1 MDRRQFIKTAALA
14 GVSLTTLGCMN
25 SAKETNVAPT
35 TTTPAVTS
43 PTAQSAPAF
52 DLTVA
57 QGTEPTSL
65 LDRGFKALGG
75 IDRFVKKGANVV
87 IKPNFSVPRTPE
99 EAATTNTIMVA
110 ALVKMCLAAGAR
122 EVKVV
127 DQPLN
132 SSTPVLCL
140 ERTGIKKAVEEAGGK
155 VFTYN
160 GVREAFRP
168 VNFAGKTLTNFEY
181 VKDVLDADLFIN
193 FPILKHHRGAKLTL
207 GMKNLMGLI
216 WDRRY
221 FHSSDLHQGIAELAA
236 FRKPHLTIMDAIRGI
251 TDNGP
256 VGPGPIR
263 EYGQVIFGTDQV
275 AIDAYAASLFGM
287 KPQDVGYIRIAAEM
301 GLGQIQWEKLKIQ
314 MV

>member
-1 MDRRQFIKTAALA
+1 MDRRDFIKSAALA
-14 GVSLTTLGCMN
+14 GLSLSTLGCGA
-25 SAKETNVAPT
+25 SSPSEKPAASPQA
-35 TTTPAVTS
+35 TPAAK
-43 PTAQSAPAF
+43 TAAPSF
-52 DLTVA
+52 DLTIV
-57 QGTEPTSL
+57 QGTDPVSL
-65 LDRGFKALGG
+65 LDRGFKAIGG
-75 IDRFVKKGANVV
+75 IAGYVKKDSKVV

-99 EAATTNTIMVA
+99 EAATTNTVMVA
-110 ALVKMCLAAGAR
+110 TLVKMCLAAGAR

-140 ERTGIKKAVEEAGGK
+140 ERTGIKNACEAAGAK
-155 VFTYN
+155 VLTYN
-160 GVREAFRP
+160 GVKDAFRP
-168 VNFAGKTLTNFEY
+168 VSFPGKTLTNFEY
-181 VKDVLDADLFIN
+181 AKDVLDADLFIN

-256 VGPGPIR
+256 VGPGPIK
-263 EYGQVIFGTDQV
+263 EYGQVVFGTDQV
-275 AIDAYAASLFGM
+275 AIDAYSASLFGM
-287 KPQDVGYIRIAAEM
+287 KPQDVGYIRIASEM
-301 GLGQIQWEKLKIQ
+301 GIGKIDWEKLKIQ
-314 MV
+314 KV

>member
-25 SAKETNVAPT
+25 SAKKTNVAPT
-35 TTTPAVTS
+35 TTTPAATA
-43 PTAQSAPAF
+43 PTAQSVPAF

-57 QGTEPTSL
+57 QGTEPASL

-314 MV
+314 KV

>member
-1 MDRRQFIKTAALA
+1 MSYVIDRRLNGKNK
-14 GVSLTTLGCMN
+14 S
-25 SAKETNVAPT
+25 
-35 TTTPAVTS
+35 
-43 PTAQSAPAF
+43 
-52 DLTVA
+52 TVNR
-57 QGTEPTSL
+57 Q
-65 LDRGFKALGG
+65 
-75 IDRFVKKGANVV
+75 RFL
-87 IKPNFSVPRTPE
+87 R
-99 EAATTNTIMVA
+99 
-110 ALVKMCLAAGAR
+110 R
-122 EVKVV
+122 YR
-127 DQPLN
+127 DH
-132 SSTPVLCL
+132 
-140 ERTGIKKAVEEAGGK
+140 IKKAVEETGGK

-314 MV
+314 KV

>member
-57 QGTEPTSL
+57 QGTEPASL

-314 MV
+314 KV

>member
-35 TTTPAVTS
+35 ATTPAVTS
-43 PTAQSAPAF
+43 PTAQSVPAF

-57 QGTEPTSL
+57 QGTEPASL
-65 LDRGFKALGG
+65 LDRGFNALGG

-314 MV
+314 KV

>member
-1 MDRRQFIKTAALA
+1 MDRRNFIKTAALA
-14 GVSLTTLGCMN
+14 GISLSALGCAN
-25 SAKETNVAPT
+25 SSSEKPAAAPDAAQPVPGAG
-35 TTTPAVTS
+35 PA
-43 PTAQSAPAF
+43 AAPAY

-57 QGTEPTSL
+57 QGTDPVSL
-65 LDRGFKALGG
+65 LDRGFKAIGG
-75 IDRFVKKGANVV
+75 IGRYVKKDGSVL

-99 EAATTNTIMVA
+99 EAATTNTVMVA
-110 ALVKMCLAAGAR
+110 TLVKMCLAAGAR

-140 ERTGIKKAVEEAGGK
+140 ERTGIKTAVEAAGGK
-155 VFTYN
+155 VLTYN
-160 GVREAFRP
+160 GVHEAFRP
-168 VNFAGKTLTNFEY
+168 VTFTGKTMTNFEY
-181 VKDVLDADLFIN
+181 AKDALDADLFIN

-207 GMKNLMGLI
+207 GMKNMMGLI

-221 FHSSDLHQGIAELAA
+221 LHSSDLHQGIAELAA

-256 VGPGPIR
+256 VGPGPIK

-275 AIDAYAASLFGM
+275 AIDAYSAALFGM
-287 KPQDVGYIRIAAEM
+287 KPQDVGYIRIASEM

-314 MV
+314 KV

>member
-35 TTTPAVTS
+35 TTTPGVTS

-314 MV
+314 KV

>member
-35 TTTPAVTS
+35 TTTPAATA
-43 PTAQSAPAF
+43 PTAQSVPAF

-57 QGTEPTSL
+57 QGTEPASL

-275 AIDAYAASLFGM
+275 AIDAYAASLFGI

-314 MV
+314 KV

>member
-1 MDRRQFIKTAALA
+1 MDRREFIKTAALA

-25 SAKETNVAPT
+25 SAKESNVAPT
-35 TTTPAVTS
+35 PAKPAVAA
-43 PTAQSAPAF
+43 PTAPSAPTF

-75 IDRFVKKGANVV
+75 IERYVKKGANVV

-110 ALVKMCLAAGAR
+110 TLVKMCLAAGAR

-155 VFTYN
+155 IFTYN

-168 VNFAGKTLTNFEY
+168 VSFAGKTLTNFEY

-287 KPQDVGYIRIAAEM
+287 KPQDVGYIRIASEM

-314 MV
+314 KV

>member
-1 MDRRQFIKTAALA
+1 EFIKAAALA
-14 GVSLTTLGCMN
+14 GVSLSALGCMK
-25 SAKETNVAPT
+25 SPQEKVLSTPVATTVAP
-35 TTTPAVTS
+35 AS
-43 PTAQSAPAF
+43 PAF

-57 QGTEPTSL
+57 QGTDPVSL
-65 LDRGFKALGG
+65 LERGFKALGG
-75 IDRFVKKGANVV
+75 INQYVKKDGSVV

-110 ALVKMCLAAGAR
+110 TLVKMCLTAGAR

-132 SSTPVLCL
+132 SQSPVLCL
-140 ERTGIKKAVEEAGGK
+140 ERTGIKKAVENAGGK

-160 GVREAFRP
+160 GVRDAFRP
-168 VNFAGKTLTNFEY
+168 VSFAGKTLTNFEY
-181 VKDVLDADLFIN
+181 AKDVLDADLFIN
-193 FPILKHHRGAKLTL
+193 FPILKHHGGAKLTL

-221 FHSSDLHQGIAELAA
+221 FHSSDLHQAIAELAA

-251 TDNGP
+251 TDKGP
-256 VGPGPIR
+256 IGPGPIR

-275 AIDAYAASLFGM
+275 AIDAYATSLFGM
-287 KPQDVGYIRIAAEM
+287 KPQDIGYIRIASEM
-301 GLGQIQWEKLKIQ
+301 GIGQIQWEKLRIQ
-314 MV
+314 KV

>member
-35 TTTPAVTS
+35 TTTPAATA
-43 PTAQSAPAF
+43 PTAQSVPAF

-57 QGTEPTSL
+57 QGTEPASL

-314 MV
+314 KV

>member
-256 VGPGPIR
+256 VGPGPIK
-263 EYGQVIFGTDQV
+263 EYGQVVFGTDQV
-275 AIDAYAASLFGM
+275 AIDAYSASLFGM
-287 KPQDVGYIRIAAEM
+287 KPQDVGYIRIASEM
-301 GLGQIQWEKLKIQ
+301 GIGKIDWEKLKIQ
-314 MV
+314 KV

>member
-1 MDRRQFIKTAALA
+1 MDRREFIKAAALA
-14 GVSLTTLGCMN
+14 GISLSALGCMK
-25 SAKETNVAPT
+25 SPQEKVLSTPVAT
-35 TTTPAVTS
+35 TAAPAS
-43 PTAQSAPAF
+43 PAF

-57 QGTEPTSL
+57 QGTDPASL
-65 LDRGFKALGG
+65 LERGFKALGG
-75 IDRFVKKGANVV
+75 ISQYVKKDGSVV

-110 ALVKMCLAAGAR
+110 TLVKMCLAAGAR

-132 SSTPVLCL
+132 SQSPVLCL
-140 ERTGIKKAVEEAGGK
+140 ERTGIKKAVENAGGK

-168 VNFAGKTLTNFEY
+168 VSFAGKTLTNFEY
-181 VKDVLDADLFIN
+181 AKDVLDADLFIN
-193 FPILKHHRGAKLTL
+193 FPILKHHGGAKLTL

-221 FHSSDLHQGIAELAA
+221 FHSSDLHQAIAELAA

-251 TDNGP
+251 TDKGP
-256 VGPGPIR
+256 IGPGPIR

-287 KPQDVGYIRIAAEM
+287 KPQDIGYIRIASEM
-301 GLGQIQWEKLKIQ
+301 GIGQIQWEKLRIQ
-314 MV
+314 KV

>member
-1 MDRRQFIKTAALA
+1 MDRREFIKTAAIA
-14 GVSLTTLGCMN
+14 GVSLTTLGCMS
-25 SAKETNVAPT
+25 SAKETAVAPT
-35 TTTPAVTS
+35 ASTPAVAKPLA
-43 PTAQSAPAF
+43 PTAPLF

-57 QGTEPTSL
+57 QGTDPVSL

-75 IDRFVKKGANVV
+75 IDRYVKKGANVV

-110 ALVKMCLAAGAR
+110 TLVKMCLAAGAR

-160 GVREAFRP
+160 GVHDAFRP
-168 VNFAGKTLTNFEY
+168 VSFAGKTLTNFEY

-207 GMKNLMGLI
+207 GMKNLMGLV

-287 KPQDVGYIRIAAEM
+287 KPQDVGYIRIASEM

-314 MV
+314 KV

>member
-1 MDRRQFIKTAALA
+1 MDRRKFIKTAALT
-14 GVSLTTLGCMN
+14 GVSLSTLGCLN
-25 SAKETNVAPT
+25 SAPEKTA
-35 TTTPAVTS
+35 S
-43 PTAQSAPAF
+43 PQPSATAPAASSPPAY
-52 DLTVA
+52 DLIVA
-57 QGTEPTSL
+57 QGTEPVSL

-75 IDRFVKKGANVV
+75 IGRYVKKDGSVV

-99 EAATTNTIMVA
+99 EAATTNTVMVA
-110 ALVKMCLAAGAR
+110 TLVKMCLDAGAR

-140 ERTGIKKAVEEAGGK
+140 ERTGIKKAVEAAGGK
-155 VFTYN
+155 VLTYN
-160 GVREAFRP
+160 GVHEAFRP
-168 VNFAGKTLTNFEY
+168 VTFTGKTMTQFEY
-181 VKDVLDADLFIN
+181 AKDALDADLFIN

-207 GMKNLMGLI
+207 GMKNMMGLI

-221 FHSSDLHQGIAELAA
+221 LHSSDLHQGIAELAA

-256 VGPGPIR
+256 VGPGPIK

-287 KPQDVGYIRIAAEM
+287 PPQDVGYIRIASEM

-314 MV
+314 KV

>member
-35 TTTPAVTS
+35 TTTPAATA
-43 PTAQSAPAF
+43 PTAQSVPAF

-57 QGTEPTSL
+57 QGTEPASL

-140 ERTGIKKAVEEAGGK
+140 DRTGIKKAVEEAGGK

-314 MV
+314 KV

>member
-1 MDRRQFIKTAALA
+1 MDRREFIKAAAIA
-14 GVSLTTLGCMN
+14 GISLSSLGCL
-25 SAKETNVAPT
+25 SSSQEKVLPAQAPNPVSS
-35 TTTPAVTS
+35 TP
-43 PTAQSAPAF
+43 PAF
-52 DLTVA
+52 DLTVV
-57 QGTEPTSL
+57 QGTDPVSL
-65 LDRGFKALGG
+65 LDRGFKSLGG
-75 IDRFVKKGANVV
+75 IGRYVKNDGSVV

-99 EAATTNTIMVA
+99 EAATTNTVMVA
-110 ALVKMCLAAGAR
+110 TLVKMCLAAGAR

-140 ERTGIKKAVEEAGGK
+140 ERTGIRRAVEAAGGK
-155 VFTYN
+155 VLTYN
-160 GVREAFRP
+160 GIRDAFRP
-168 VNFAGKTLTNFEY
+168 VSFAGKTMTNFEY
-181 VKDVLDADLFIN
+181 AKDVLDADLFIN

-207 GMKNLMGLI
+207 GMKNMMGLI

-221 FHSSDLHQGIAELAA
+221 LHSSDLHQGIAELAA

-263 EYGQVIFGTDQV
+263 EYGQVIFGTDPV
-275 AIDAYAASLFGM
+275 AIDAYSASLFGM
-287 KPQDVGYIRIAAEM
+287 KPQDVGYIRIASEM

-314 MV
+314 KV

>member
-1 MDRRQFIKTAALA
+1 MDRREFIKAAALA
-14 GVSLTTLGCMN
+14 GVSLSTLGCLGTEKSPPVSSTAAPPVATGPA
-25 SAKETNVAPT
+25 SAT
-35 TTTPAVTS
+35 
-43 PTAQSAPAF
+43 APAY
-52 DLTVA
+52 DLTIA
-57 QGTEPTSL
+57 QGTDPVSL
-65 LDRGFKALGG
+65 LERGFKALGG
-75 IDRFVKKGANVV
+75 VERYVKKGANVV

-99 EAATTNTIMVA
+99 EAATTNTVMVA
-110 ALVKMCLAAGAR
+110 TLTKMCLDAGAK
-122 EVKVV
+122 EVRVI

-140 ERTGIKKAVEEAGGK
+140 ERTGIKRAVEQAGGK

-160 GVREAFRP
+160 GVRDAFRP
-168 VNFAGKTLTNFEY
+168 VTFSGKTLTSFDY

-207 GMKNLMGLI
+207 GMKNLMGLV

-275 AIDAYAASLFGM
+275 AIDAYAANLFGM

-301 GLGQIQWEKLKIQ
+301 GIGNIQWEKLKLQ
-314 MV
+314 KV

>member
-287 KPQDVGYIRIAAEM
+287 KPQEVGYIRIAAEM

-314 MV
+314 KV

>member
-1 MDRRQFIKTAALA
+1 MDRREFIKTAALA
-14 GVSLTTLGCMN
+14 GVSLSTLGCLGPDKTKPI
-25 SAKETNVAPT
+25 SPAVAP
-35 TTTPAVTS
+35 PAAAGPSS
-43 PTAQSAPAF
+43 PATAY

-57 QGTEPTSL
+57 QGTDPVSL
-65 LDRGFKALGG
+65 LERGFKALGG
-75 IDRFVKKGANVV
+75 VERYVKKGASVV

-99 EAATTNTIMVA
+99 EAATTNTVMVA
-110 ALVKMCLAAGAR
+110 TLTKMCLHAGAR
-122 EVKVV
+122 EVRVI

-160 GVREAFRP
+160 GVKDAFRP
-168 VNFAGKTLTNFEY
+168 VSYSGKTLTSFDY

-207 GMKNLMGLI
+207 GMKNLMGLV

-263 EYGQVIFGTDQV
+263 EYGQVVFGTDQV
-275 AIDAYAASLFGM
+275 AIDAYAANLFGM
-287 KPQDVGYIRIAAEM
+287 KPQEVGYIRIAAEM
-301 GLGQIQWEKLKIQ
+301 GLGNIHWEKLKLQ
-314 MV
+314 KV

>member
-1 MDRRQFIKTAALA
+1 MISMDRREFFKAAALA
-14 GVSLTTLGCMN
+14 GVSLSTLGCMN
-25 SAKETNVAPT
+25 SPQEKVVSTPAAPAAAPT
-35 TTTPAVTS
+35 S
-43 PTAQSAPAF
+43 SAF
-52 DLTVA
+52 DLTIA
-57 QGTEPTSL
+57 QGTDPVSL

-75 IDRFVKKGANVV
+75 INRYVKKDGTVV

-110 ALVKMCLAAGAR
+110 TLVKMCLAAGAR

-140 ERTGIKKAVEEAGGK
+140 ERTGIKKAVEDVGGK
-155 VFTYN
+155 VITYN
-160 GVREAFRP
+160 GIHEAFRP
-168 VNFAGKTLTNFEY
+168 VSFAGKTLTNFEY
-181 VKDVLDADLFIN
+181 AKDVLDADLFIN

-287 KPQDVGYIRIAAEM
+287 KPQEVGYIRIASEM
-301 GLGQIQWEKLKIQ
+301 KIGQIDWEKLKIQ
-314 MV
+314 KV

>member
-1 MDRRQFIKTAALA
+1 
-14 GVSLTTLGCMN
+14 
-25 SAKETNVAPT
+25 
-35 TTTPAVTS
+35 
-43 PTAQSAPAF
+43 
-52 DLTVA
+52 VA

-75 IDRFVKKGANVV
+75 IERYVKKGANVV

-110 ALVKMCLAAGAR
+110 TLVKMCLAAGAR

-155 VFTYN
+155 IFTYN

-168 VNFAGKTLTNFEY
+168 VSFAGKTLTNFEY

-287 KPQDVGYIRIAAEM
+287 KPQDVGYIRIASEM

-314 MV
+314 KV

>member
-1 MDRRQFIKTAALA
+1 MDRREFIKAATLA
-14 GVSLTTLGCMN
+14 GVSLSTLGCM
-25 SAKETNVAPT
+25 SSTKETAVAPAASSPVVG
-35 TTTPAVTS
+35 PA
-43 PTAQSAPAF
+43 TAPPAPLF

-57 QGTEPTSL
+57 QGTEPVSL
-65 LDRGFKALGG
+65 LERGFKAMGG
-75 IDRFVKKGANVV
+75 IDRYVKKGATVV

-110 ALVKMCLAAGAR
+110 TLVKMCLGAGAR

-155 VFTYN
+155 IFTYN

-168 VNFAGKTLTNFEY
+168 VSFAGKTLTNFEY

-275 AIDAYAASLFGM
+275 AIDAYSAALFGM
-287 KPQDVGYIRIAAEM
+287 KPQDVGYIRIASEM

-314 MV
+314 KV